1 MKILGSEQISA
12 YEEFLRSHDNF
23 IVTGHKDPDGDCISS
38 ILVAS
43 EILKFL
49 KKDFILLNQGP
60 FKRAEIRQYEGLFT
74 DSLPFMSNDDKAGT
88 GLLIVDCSELSRLGD
103 IGHDLKGFDTFIV
116 DHHKTSE
123 GCELDNGAQSI
134 IDSTSPA
141 AVCLMQMLYEGIVG
155 VPDERVAKIMFF
167 GLSTDTGFFRFLHQN
182 SAEVFE
188 LAARLVRVGAD
199 PGKTYE
205 EISGGK
211 PWNTRKLLGTLL
223 SRAELHCGGKLA
235 LTYETM
241 EDTKLYGQEGRDSD
255 MLYSALLSAEGV
267 EAAVFLRQ
275 ETSASCTGGF
285 RSRGEIDVSAVAS
298 KFGGGGHKNASGMNV
313 DGKIDTLIPQVI
325 KEFSKIFN
333 S

>member
-1 MKILGSEQISA
+1 MKILTQEQISA

-38 ILVAS
+38 ILVVS

-49 KKDFILLNQGP
+49 KKDFILLCAGP
-60 FKRAEIRQYEGLFT
+60 FKRAEIRRYESLFS
-74 DSLPFMSNDDKAGT
+74 DSLPFIDKEEKAKT
-88 GLLIVDCSELSRLGD
+88 GLLIVDCSELSRMGD
-103 IGHDLKGFDTFIV
+103 IWQELKGFDTFIV

-123 GCELDNGAQSI
+123 GNALDNDAQSI
-134 IDSTSPA
+134 IDSSSPA

-155 VPDERVAKIMFF
+155 KPDKRMAETMFF
-167 GLSTDTGFFRFLHQN
+167 GLSTDTGFFKFLHQN

-188 LAARLVRVGAD
+188 LAARLVRAGAD
-199 PGKTYE
+199 PGKIYE

-211 PWNTRKLLGTLL
+211 PWSTRKLLGILL
-223 SRAELHCGGKLA
+223 SRAELHCGGKFA

-241 EDTKLYGQEGRDSD
+241 EDTRLYGQEGRDSD
-255 MLYSALLSAEGV
+255 MLYSALLSADGV
-267 EAAVFLRQ
+267 EAVAFLRQ

-298 KFGGGGHKNASGMNV
+298 KFGGGGHKNASGMSV
-313 DGKIDTLIPQVI
+313 DGKLDTLIPQVI
-325 KEFSKIFN
+325 KEFSKIF

>member
-1 MKILGSEQISA
+1 MKILAPEQISE
-12 YEEFLRSHDNF
+12 YEEFLRSHENF
-23 IVTGHKDPDGDCISS
+23 IVTGHKDPDGDCVSS
-38 ILVAS
+38 MLVAS

-49 KKDFILLNQGP
+49 KKDFILVNQGP
-60 FKRAEIRQYEGLFT
+60 FKRAEIRQYEELFSN
-74 DSLPFMSNDDKAGT
+74 SLPFISKEDKAST
-88 GLLIVDCSELSRLGD
+88 ALIIVDCSELSRLGD
-103 IGHDLKGFDTFIV
+103 IGEELKGFDTFIV

-123 GCELDNGAQSI
+123 GCELENGAQSI
-134 IDSTSPA
+134 IDSSSPA

-155 VPDERVAKIMFF
+155 APDERVAKIMFF
-167 GLSTDTGFFRFLHQN
+167 GLSTDTGYFRFLHQN

-188 LAARLVRVGAD
+188 LAARLVRAGAD

-205 EISGGK
+205 DISGGK
-211 PWNTRKLLGTLL
+211 PWATRKLLGTLL
-223 SRAELHCGGKLA
+223 SHAELYCGGKLA

-255 MLYSALLSAEGV
+255 MLYSALLGADGV

-285 RSRGEIDVSAVAS
+285 RSRGEIDVSAVAA

-313 DGKIDTLIPQVI
+313 DGKLDTLIPQIV
-325 KEFSKIFN
+325 KEFSKIF
-333 S
+333 SS

>member
-1 MKILGSEQISA
+1 MNVLDSKQISS
-12 YEEFLRSHDNF
+12 YENFVRSHDNF
-23 IVTGHKDPDGDCISS
+23 IVSGHKDPDGDCVSS
-38 ILVAS
+38 MLVAA

-49 KKDFILLNQGP
+49 QKDFILLNQGP
-60 FKRAEIRQYEGLFT
+60 FKRAEIRQYESLFS
-74 DSLPFMSNDDKAGT
+74 DSLPFMSKEDRALT

-103 IGHDLKGFDTFIV
+103 IGQELKGFDTFIV

-123 GCELDNGAQSI
+123 GCELDNGARSI

-155 VPDERVAKIMFF
+155 IPDERVANLMFF
-167 GLSTDTGFFRFLHQN
+167 GLSTDTGFFKFLHQN

-188 LAARLVRVGAD
+188 LAARLVRAGAD
-199 PGKTYE
+199 PGKIYE
-205 EISGGK
+205 DISGGK
-211 PWNTRKLLGTLL
+211 PWSTRKLLGTLL

-235 LTYETM
+235 LTYETI

-255 MLYSALLSAEGV
+255 MLYSALLSADGV

-275 ETSASCTGGF
+275 ETNASCTGGL
-285 RSRGEIDVSAVAS
+285 RSRGDIDVSTVAS
-298 KFGGGGHKNASGMNV
+298 KFGGGGHKNASGMSV
-313 DGKIDTLIPQVI
+313 DGTLDTLIPQVV
-325 KEFSKIFN
+325 KEFSKLFN